1 MFARIAFINLA
12 VVDLLLSISSAC
24 IRGPG
29 FVDPVFIWGSNVAK
43 SGGFSKWCEAGTL
56 ITWFISD
63 LSLLGVIPLSFMFVF
78 LYVPFLSLTKL
89 SLLVCIISCWCVPV
103 LEMMFILSSI
113 AQKKIIV
120 QYEDVFRRCTL
131 RGEYSRYLDK
141 ENASVFFAIPLGIH
155 IISWSLIIFYVCR
168 VGNGYQDKQW
178 WKFLKT
184 GVIVVVTF
192 TFTWLPYFIA
202 VVWQTMEPDGW
213 FTFVYC
219 FLYSSVILN
228 PLVYGMRSMQ
238 FNGKTIGDIV
248 RDLFGEFRARAMSR
262 PPAPNQVIGVENST
276 YSSYQDLDED
286 EGEDMNTIA

>member
-1 MFARIAFINLA
+1 M
-12 VVDLLLSISSAC
+12 
-24 IRGPG
+24 
-29 FVDPVFIWGSNVAK
+29 
-43 SGGFSKWCEAGTL
+43 
-56 ITWFISD
+56 
-63 LSLLGVIPLSFMFVF
+63 
-78 LYVPFLSLTKL
+78 
-89 SLLVCIISCWCVPV
+89 
-103 LEMMFILSSI
+103 
-113 AQKKIIV
+113 
-120 QYEDVFRRCTL
+120 
-131 RGEYSRYLDK
+131 
-141 ENASVFFAIPLGIH
+141 
-155 IISWSLIIFYVCR
+155 
-168 VGNGYQDKQW
+168 
-178 WKFLKT
+178 
-184 GVIVVVTF
+184 IVVVTF

-262 PPAPNQVIGVENST
+262 PPAPAPNQVIGVENST